1 MAGYTPG
8 ATLGP
13 VQADLGAVTLGEV
26 DGAGVAWTLGRLDGW
41 GSPAV
46 RTQYSD
52 RQFDHGSWGAQ
63 AFYGPRVLSVGGT
76 ITAPSQA
83 SLETALEAL
92 RDACSIDDTVLTV
105 YETVPKRL
113 VVRSTGEVLVDR
125 VTDRIAAWSGMLTA
139 ADPRRYSATLQSAS
153 TGLPTTSGGTT
164 LPITLPLTLT
174 AGSVSGQIN
183 LTNEGTIAT
192 RPTFTMTGPVT
203 TPVISVLYPDG
214 SIRQLS
220 YSDSLTTGDTLV
232 IDTDAHTA
240 VLNGSVSRRR
250 YLSGTWPEIPPR
262 STVTVTW
269 NATYNATATL
279 TGTCRSAWK

>member
-1 MAGYTPG
+1 M
-8 ATLGP
+8 
-13 VQADLGAVTLGEV
+13 DC
-26 DGAGVAWTLGRLDGW
+26 AGVSWTLCKLDGW

-46 RTQYSD
+46 RTQYCS
-52 RQFDHGSWGAQ
+52 RQFDHGAWAAQ
-63 AFYGPRVLSVGGT
+63 AFYAPRVLTAGGT
-76 ITAPSQA
+76 ITAPDQA
-83 SLETALEAL
+83 GLETALESL
-92 RDACSIDDTVLTV
+92 RDAAGIDDTVLTV

-113 VVRSTGEVLVDR
+113 IVRATGEVLIDR
-125 VTDRIAAWSGMLTA
+125 VTDRIAAYSVMLTA
-139 ADPRRYSATLQSAS
+139 ADPRRYSATLQTAS

-174 AGSVSGQIN
+174 AGSVSGQIT
-183 LTNEGTIAT
+183 LTNEGSIAT
-192 RPTFTMTGPVT
+192 RPVFTVTGPVT

-240 VLNGSVSRRR
+240 TLNGSVSRRR

-269 NATYNATATL
+269 NAAYNATATL